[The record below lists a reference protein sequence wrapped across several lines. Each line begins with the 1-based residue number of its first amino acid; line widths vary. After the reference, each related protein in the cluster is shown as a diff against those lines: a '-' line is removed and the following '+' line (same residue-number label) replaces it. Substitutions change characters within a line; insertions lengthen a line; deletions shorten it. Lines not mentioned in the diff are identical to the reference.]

1 MFVSETY
8 SLQDCKYYC
17 DWSKLTSTWTK
28 DTSVSGRLI
37 YIAPYTWSEAVD
49 MEFKFQSIPSTTFI
63 GLKVANSLGMKFALG
78 RISGQWRVD
87 YNTNQSQNISP
98 SITTDSV
105 ILLKSTA
112 LNSQTLYVDDSS
124 ILSKSTSNNSQGL
137 RCDVFNNDAFE
148 LEYVKVL

>member
-1 MFVSETY
+1 MILQETY
-8 SLQDCKYYC
+8 SIEDCKYYC

-49 MEFKFQSIPSTTFI
+49 MEFKFKSIPSTTFV
-63 GLKVANSLGMKFALG
+63 GLKFANTLPMKFSFG
-78 RISGQWRVD
+78 RVSGQWRVD
-87 YNTNQSQNISP
+87 YNANQSQNVNP
-98 SITTDSV
+98 TVTTDSV

-124 ILSKSTSNNSQGL
+124 IVSKSTSNDSQGL